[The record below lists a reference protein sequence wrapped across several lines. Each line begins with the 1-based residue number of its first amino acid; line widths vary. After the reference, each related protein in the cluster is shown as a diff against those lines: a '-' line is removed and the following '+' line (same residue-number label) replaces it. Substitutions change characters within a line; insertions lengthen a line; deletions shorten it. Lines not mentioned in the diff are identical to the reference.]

1 MSKYRADVP
10 TVIGN
15 PARVIA
21 QPRTRRWIYGIAVTA
36 VPLLVAYGVI
46 AESDAALWIGLAGA
60 VLGAVWP
67 FFAFPMFDTLNLF
80 VIIAAVSIGLCF
92 HALMY
97 AGQPAIMA
105 VPPNGADMGKRR
117 AP

>member
-1 MSKYRADVP
+1 MSKYRANVP

-21 QPRTRRWIYGIAVTA
+21 QPKTRRWIYGIAVAA

-60 VLGAVWP
+60 VLGTGVPA
-67 FFAFPMFDTLNLF
+67 L
-80 VIIAAVSIGLCF
+80 AA
-92 HALMY
+92 ANTD
-97 AGQPAIMA
+97 
-105 VPPNGADMGKRR
+105 VPKERDPNVR
-117 AP
+117 A

>member
-21 QPRTRRWIYGIAVTA
+21 QPRTRRWIYGIAVAA
-36 VPLLVAYGVI
+36 VPLLVAYGVV

-60 VLGAVWP
+60 VLGGGVP
-67 FFAFPMFDTLNLF
+67 
-80 VIIAAVSIGLCF
+80 
-92 HALMY
+92 ALATANTDVREERDPNAR
-97 AGQPAIMA
+97 AGDA
-105 VPPNGADMGKRR
+105 
-117 AP
+117 

>member
-1 MSKYRADVP
+1 MSKYRKDVP

-21 QPRTRRWIYGIAVTA
+21 QPKTRRWIYGIAIAA

-60 VLGAVWP
+60 VLGTGVPALAAANTP
-67 FFAFPMFDTLNLF
+67 SAEGTLAANLQ
-80 VIIAAVSIGLCF
+80 SSQG
-92 HALMY
+92 
-97 AGQPAIMA
+97 GD
-105 VPPNGADMGKRR
+105 G
-117 AP
+117 